1 MREAATGAGLSL
13 MMPPL
18 AVSFSRRRGEP
29 PVRLGEIETPAYGNL
44 HGMPRATCR
53 LCGECDLGCNDGA
66 KNTLDHTYLS
76 AAKHRGADIRVRHEV
91 KGFRPLDGG
100 GYEVVYVVHAAADGE
115 PETDLATH
123 VLRCNRLVL
132 AAGTFGTA
140 LLLLR
145 NRASLPGL
153 SDALGHRF
161 SGNGD
166 LLGLVIGAAK
176 DGGDRE
182 LDAHVGPV
190 ITSAVRVPDAID
202 GDDVVGRG
210 HYVQDAGYPSFGM
223 WLAETA
229 KGVGLLSRAT
239 RFAIGRV
246 VDDAMDSGDSSLGAD
261 LSTLLGDGRLTASSL
276 PLLGMGRDIP
286 DGVLHIDEQGRL
298 AVDWTIETSTDYFHG
313 VRETMRAIAGQ
324 LGGTYVDNP
333 LWWAQRVITV
343 HPIGGASMGTGPH
356 DGLCD
361 AYGEVFGHPGLY
373 VMDGA
378 LLPGP
383 VGPNPSLTIAA
394 VADRACTHLLEA
406 WPSGSVPA
414 PADLAAADAAVA
426 EADDPTAS
434 GLVAP
439 PAVPP
444 GASGLRFTEK
454 MKGFAA
460 LHVDDP
466 RAGFSR
472 GKEDRDRLM
481 FELTISV
488 DDIDRF
494 VAEPERQGSAA
505 GYVECDLLGGRLEV
519 ERGWFNLFVEADD
532 PDQRRMLYRLWL
544 TGPGGNPMTFAGV
557 KEVRD
562 EGGLDVWRDTSTL
575 YVTVRDGHL
584 PPGDDEGDVV
594 AAGII
599 TIHVPDFMRQLTTFR
614 TWGDDPVRALDE
626 FGALFLGQLWDVY
639 SGMASHDEEAR
650 P

>member
-1 MREAATGAGLSL
+1 
-13 MMPPL
+13 
-18 AVSFSRRRGEP
+18 
-29 PVRLGEIETPAYGNL
+29 
-44 HGMPRATCR
+44 MPRATCR

-76 AAKHRGADIRVRHEV
+76 AARHRGADIRVRHEV
-91 KGFRPLDGG
+91 KGFRPVDGG
-100 GYEVVYVVHAAADGE
+100 GYEVVYVVHTAADGE
-115 PETDLATH
+115 PGVDLPTH

-153 SDALGHRF
+153 SDALGRRF

-176 DGGDRE
+176 DGADRE
-182 LDAHVGPV
+182 LDAHIGPV
-190 ITSAVRVPDAID
+190 ITSAVRIPDAID
-202 GDDVVGRG
+202 GDDVAGRG
-210 HYVQDAGYPSFGM
+210 HYVQDAGYPPFGM

-229 KGVGLLSRAT
+229 KGVGMISRAA
-239 RFAIGRV
+239 RFAVGRV
-246 VDDAMDSGDSSLGAD
+246 VDDALDSGDSTLGAD
-261 LSTLLGDGRLTASSL
+261 LATLLGDGRLTASSL

-286 DGVLHIDEQGRL
+286 DGVLRIDERGRL

-313 VRETMRAIAGQ
+313 VRQTMRAIAAQ
-324 LGGTYVDNP
+324 LGGTFVDNP

-343 HPIGGASMGTGPH
+343 HPIGGASMGRSPG

-394 VADRACTHLLEA
+394 VADRACTRLLET

-414 PADLAAADAAVA
+414 PTEATVAGGAATAEPGDPASDPPAPEAVA
-426 EADDPTAS
+426 
-434 GLVAP
+434 
-439 PAVPP
+439 P

-466 RAGFSR
+466 RAGFAR
-472 GKEDRDRLM
+472 GKENRDRLM

-494 VAEPERQGSAA
+494 VAEPERQGSAS
-505 GYVECDLLGGRLEV
+505 GYVESELLGGRLEV

-532 PDQRRMLYRLWL
+532 PDERQMLYRLWL
-544 TGPGGNPMTFAGV
+544 TGPGGNPLTFAGV
-557 KEVRD
+557 KQVRD

-575 YVTVRDGHL
+575 YVTVREGHL
-584 PPGDDEGDVV
+584 APGTDDGDVV

-599 TIHVPDFMRQLTTFR
+599 TIHVPDFMKQLTTFR
-614 TWGDDPVRALDE
+614 TWGDDPVRALEE
-626 FGALFLGQLWDVY
+626 FGTLFLGQLWDVY
-639 SGMASHDEEAR
+639 GGMVSRDEEDR